1 MKKQLVN
8 GTVLAIAAALLLLLI
23 GCATEPS
30 PGSDGTGGSTETGGP
45 VKYLFSVET
54 ADDSTGSGTISGL
67 NSTANGSYPV
77 GTTVT
82 AEAATDSGHSFLG
95 WFDAASG
102 GQLISAG
109 ATYSFTL
116 TENTA
121 LYARF
126 AVGDN
131 LCFFLRDIAADG
143 TGSGTINSAAS
154 TATGNHAAGT
164 TVSVEATAGSGSFF
178 MGWYDTKEGGNLLSR
193 APIYTFPLD
202 KSITLFARFD
212 NEIVTVQDRVLEQAI
227 REAIPKL
234 TGALTYS
241 DLASIINLSYDGY
254 EKEKITSLKGIE
266 YLTSINSL
274 DLGRNNISDPGPL
287 KNLKTLRVLD
297 LRTNSISNISA
308 LAELSNLTTLNLEEN
323 QIDSIASLKKLSSLQ
338 RVILNN
344 NKVEDIT
351 PLENLTVLR
360 QLDLMNNNVK
370 EIAALN
376 RLRGVEVLYLMGNKI
391 TNIEALS
398 RMNSLSD
405 LRLSG
410 NRVTDISVIADK
422 TGLTTLS
429 LANIGIADISALTN
443 LTNLQV
449 LDLGENRITEI
460 SALTNM
466 TSLST
471 LFLNNNSITDITP
484 LANMSGLNELYIRNN
499 RIRDISTIIDS
510 PWAGAHLTVG
520 LAGNTNIPAAQIQAL
535 TDKGVFIMN

>member
-1 MKKQLVN
+1 MKNQLVN
-8 GTVLAIAAALLLLLI
+8 GTILAIAAVLLLVLV
-23 GCATEPS
+23 GCTTQPS
-30 PGSDGTGGSTETGGP
+30 PGSGGTAGSTETGGP

-67 NSTANGSYPV
+67 NSTAKGSYPV

-82 AEAATDSGHSFLG
+82 AEAAADSGHSFLG

-102 GQLISAG
+102 GQLISAR

-116 TENTA
+116 RENTT

-126 AVGDN
+126 AVGAN

-164 TVSVEATAGSGSFF
+164 RVSVEAAAGSGSFF

-193 APIYTFPLD
+193 APSYTFPLD

-212 NEIVTVQDRVLEQAI
+212 NEIVTVQDSVLEKII
-227 REAIPKL
+227 REAIPKP
-234 TGALTYS
+234 TGALTYRE
-241 DLASIINLSYDGY
+241 LASIINLSYDGY

-266 YLTSINSL
+266 YLTSISTL
-274 DLGRNNISDPGPL
+274 YLGRNNISDPGPL
-287 KNLKTLRVLD
+287 KNLKTLRELD
-297 LRTNSISNISA
+297 LRTNSISDISA
-308 LAELSNLTTLNLEEN
+308 LAGLTNLTTIILEEN
-323 QIDSIASLKKLSSLQ
+323 QIDSIASLKNLSTLK

-344 NKVEDIT
+344 NKIEDIT
-351 PLENLTVLR
+351 PLTNLILIR

-370 EIAALN
+370 EIAALS
-376 RLRGVEVLYLMGNKI
+376 RLRGVEELSLIGNKI
-391 TNIEALS
+391 TNIDTLS

-410 NRVTDISVIADK
+410 NRITDISVIADK
-422 TGLTTLS
+422 TGLTILS
-429 LANIGIADISALTN
+429 LADIGITDISALTN
-443 LTNLQV
+443 LTNLQL
-449 LDLGENRITEI
+449 LDLGENGITEI
-460 SALTNM
+460 GALTNM

-471 LFLNNNSITDITP
+471 LFLSNNSITDITP
-484 LANMSGLNELYIRNN
+484 LRNMTALQELYMRNN
-499 RIRDISTIIDS
+499 RIIDISTIVNS
-510 PWAGAHLTVG
+510 TWAGPHLTVG
-520 LAGNTNIPAAQIQAL
+520 LAGNPNIPAPQIQAL